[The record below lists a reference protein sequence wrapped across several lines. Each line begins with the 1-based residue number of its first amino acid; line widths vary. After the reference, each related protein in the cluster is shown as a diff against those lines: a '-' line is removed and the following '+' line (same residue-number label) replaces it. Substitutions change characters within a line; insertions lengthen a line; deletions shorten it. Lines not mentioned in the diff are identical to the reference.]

1 MIQYIIHYSEK
12 RGGKYPK
19 WSFFHSI
26 FSFRKGLSL
35 IETTFFCYSQTS
47 KPGHS
52 GMFHSRIPT
61 FPVSSCH
68 RIGDR
73 GGLFGPDTVGKT
85 LQKVGDGFFDCSIA
99 RITFRRTFGGLF
111 CGERCIL
118 TRRTA
123 FGGLCRSELHNPR
136 IQKNA

>member
-1 MIQYIIHYSEK
+1 
-12 RGGKYPK
+12 
-19 WSFFHSI
+19 
-26 FSFRKGLSL
+26 
-35 IETTFFCYSQTS
+35 
-47 KPGHS
+47 
-52 GMFHSRIPT
+52 MFHSRIPA
-61 FPVSSCH
+61 FSVFGRH

-73 GGLFGPDTVGKT
+73 GGGVFGADTVGKT
-85 LQKVGDGFFDCSIA
+85 FRKVGDGFFDCSIA
-99 RITFRRTFGGLF
+99 IITFHRTFGGLF